1 MLSVLLVIADLHGK
15 GVEANRP
22 EDLDL
27 IAGLGNPGPE
37 YKDTRH
43 NVGFRVI
50 SRMSRELGV
59 RLRDGRF
66 HSKHV
71 RTKIRGK
78 EIILL
83 CPDTFMNLSGKS
95 IKGCADYYGLKT
107 ENILIVHDDLDL
119 PVGRIKIVKYAGSG
133 GHKGVASI
141 IDYLGGKE
149 FPRIKI
155 GIGRPRFGETTEEY
169 VLSSF
174 YEDQMK
180 IMEKVIQMSA
190 YACKLCVS
198 GGVESAMNHIN
209 RKNYE
214 DKEVQ
219 I

>member
-1 MLSVLLVIADLHGK
+1 M
-15 GVEANRP
+15 EANRP

-59 RLRDGRF
+59 RLKDRRF
-66 HSKHV
+66 QSEHV

-83 CPDTFMNLSGKS
+83 CPNTFMNLSGKS

-119 PVGRIKIVKYAGSG
+119 PVGRIKIVKHGGSG

-141 IDYLGGKE
+141 IEYLGGKE

-155 GIGRPRFGETTEEY
+155 GIGRPRFGETTEDY
-169 VLSSF
+169 VLSAF
-174 YEDQMK
+174 YEDQRK
-180 IMEKVIQMSA
+180 IMENVVQMSVQ
-190 YACKLCVS
+190 ACNLYVL
-198 GGVESAMNHIN
+198 GGVEFAMNHIN

-214 DKEVQ
+214 EKEVQ
-219 I
+219 N